1 MNAAGVAK
9 MILFEYNEEAHL
21 KSKERKTKEK
31 VAKELLK
38 RGVDLSIISESTE
51 IPIEELKKLK

>member
-21 KSKERKTKEK
+21 KSKERKTKVK

>member
-51 IPIEELKKLK
+51 IPIEELEKLK